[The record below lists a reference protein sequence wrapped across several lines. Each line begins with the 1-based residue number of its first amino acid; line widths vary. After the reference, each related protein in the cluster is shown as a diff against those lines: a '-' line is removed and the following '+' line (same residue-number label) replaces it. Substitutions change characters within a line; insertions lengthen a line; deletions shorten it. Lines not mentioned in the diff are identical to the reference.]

1 MVQASRTGA
10 PVALRVFISS
20 ASGAMA
26 AYRQAAVDVCH
37 RLHLTPVYMEEFDP
51 QRPTPEQVCQREVQS
66 CDVFVLLLAHRY
78 GARPPSGQLSYTEL
92 ETGGR

>member
-1 MVQASRTGA
+1 
-10 PVALRVFISS
+10 
-20 ASGAMA
+20 MA